1 MKTPTDDHI
10 LTDRPDYDYAKKSA
24 DRVLQDNLVTSPPVN
39 IFAVVR
45 NYGLEVTYADFG
57 GHSDVAG
64 FVDLEARHIVVNSL
78 DPPSRQ
84 KFTVAHELGH
94 WIMHRQ
100 LLKEN
105 PDRGILLRL
114 PLGMPDP
121 DPREKEAN
129 SFAANIL
136 VPDEFV
142 LPVIQDGQRM
152 TDLRGG
158 ERLLA
163 TVFGVSSDVV
173 VYRLRQLNAYS
184 S

>member
-1 MKTPTDDHI
+1 MQTQTDNHI
-10 LTDRPDYDYAKKSA
+10 LTATPDYNYAKKSA
-24 DRVLQDNLVTSPPVN
+24 DKVLQENLVTSPPVN
-39 IFAVVR
+39 IFAIVR

-64 FVDLEARHIVVNSL
+64 FIDLEAHHIVVNSL

-94 WIMHRQ
+94 WVMHKQ
-100 LLKEN
+100 MLQDN
-105 PDRGILLRL
+105 PEQGILLRL

-142 LPVIQDGQRM
+142 LPVIQDGPQM

-163 TVFGVSSDVV
+163 NVFGVSPDVI
-173 VYRLRQLNAYS
+173 VYRLRQLKAYS